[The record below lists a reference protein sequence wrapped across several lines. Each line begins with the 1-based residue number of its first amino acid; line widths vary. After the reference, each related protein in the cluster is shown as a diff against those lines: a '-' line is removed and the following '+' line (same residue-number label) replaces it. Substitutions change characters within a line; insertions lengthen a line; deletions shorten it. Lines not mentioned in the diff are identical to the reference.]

1 MLLSFVEN
9 KICVHME
16 NKPFTFGVG
25 ARPLWCRKYVILLN
39 LISLCIRFCN
49 PQTNL
54 NKIRGVGYWQA
65 DI

>member
-1 MLLSFVEN
+1 
-9 KICVHME
+9 ME